1 MKHLCS
7 KSYNAR
13 RTKPAKI
20 LLFNIL
26 TGAKIYKPRKS
37 GIQEFSFLYCDGVIP
52 NFSLNSLVK

>member
-1 MKHLCS
+1 MKHFCS

-26 TGAKIYKPRKS
+26 TGAKIYNHTKP
-37 GIQEFSFLYCDGVIP
+37 GNQEFSLRYCDGVIP
-52 NFSLNSLVK
+52 NFSLNILVK